1 MSMRGSVRRARPRQT
16 IDLRAF
22 GWDRAATAT
31 LRHSTMPWNE
41 PLDATPLAEC
51 TDLGARDRLSLVAQ
65 FAAHQAL
72 LQFAGVSDGDC
83 DPAEWAVVRKRGVD
97 CRLLRVRGRS
107 GIDDPQ
113 PALTLIQQFAEAV
126 GASPLE
132 TLRQSWG
139 RAESVYQE
147 IDARLRK
154 DAAAD
159 LRWMRAAAAGE
170 VLAPG
175 AEALRSLLV
184 ASSARHVAD
193 ETIVE
198 SLQAAADN
206 VVILGDDASPL
217 QRYSALAPLN
227 VAPALSRRA
236 PHGEA
241 APRER
246 SESEIAEEILQ
257 RERTIFVVR
266 NRERFDAASVRVLE
280 MLAATAAG
288 VWITVDRANADLPLA
303 RPFVVSPYLAAA
315 RELAGRDRAW
325 IADFVHSDAFA
336 RFLDR
341 GEIPPDAV
349 QLSLDNLREP
359 QRSYL
364 AALALLGP
372 DAPRELAAAF
382 LRELSFDAVLDDS
395 MLALRDEATCEAARS
410 LLPAASRPALCRI
423 AAVCAETTG
432 DLLRAAR
439 LRVDAGDSAE
449 AARLFEQV
457 TFESAEE
464 AVRVLRDVP
473 ALTPALKRTLAD
485 ALLDCGRYRDAREF
499 ADELTLARIERRTGD
514 YAAALARLERLD
526 RSADAELLR
535 AELLFLTGRY
545 DDVRGA
551 LARCPTD
558 ERTQYLAAILANE
571 VEEESDIELPP
582 GYLAERLAF
591 YRAVS
596 RGDHNAAA
604 GHATKSLDLARTKA
618 DRIDAALDRMFI
630 LFTAGRWA
638 EARDQALRTL
648 AEVEETQGDRAAGG
662 VLFVL
667 AYLAADD
674 AQWTHASQ
682 RIHRLRQFYRDT
694 SDDRRLQE
702 IDLLVAHLEFSRGRF
717 DDASR
722 YANALL
728 TAPLSAQMREAAALI
743 ADDID
748 WIEHRP
754 TPLRSTG
761 TSGNVELTR
770 RHESLRA
777 RRERRAVEISGPT
790 ERAEKLMRFRD
801 ALGRGDRALAEALAA
816 ELKIELTARSADTQS
831 LELRVLREAATRPF
845 PFAPRDFAPLAWR
858 FATRNRLGHWQ
869 ELGSQTPLA
878 APDLDAILAGGA
890 SDWISVS
897 ERELLFVDG
906 LSRWSSDSRD
916 ALASIFRTRSE
927 HHRLRRVVE
936 QEESTREL
944 KLEPVDGIIGESPAM
959 REVFALIPR
968 VARRD
973 VPVCVLGES
982 GTGKELVARAM
993 HRQSSRR
1000 GKPFT
1005 AVNCA
1010 ALPENLIESELF
1022 GHVRG
1027 AFTGADRDRAGLIE
1041 SSDGGTLFLDE
1052 IGEMPL
1058 TAQAKLLRFLQDGEF
1073 RRVGDSVNRTADVR
1087 IVSATNR
1094 KLEAAVEEGRFRE
1107 DLYYR
1112 IGGIEVPLPPLRDR
1126 AGDVLIL
1133 ARHFLAG
1140 ERAKHRGGASK
1151 FTAEAEEVLA
1161 SYRWPGN
1168 VRELQNTIRAAHAL
1182 AGDASAIDLDHL
1194 PARLRT
1200 VAVVR
1205 NAAGSYQDAVVRFRR
1220 DLIEKSLLQAN
1231 GNQNRAA
1238 SMLKMSRQALAYQ
1251 IRELGIL
1258 VRPRGAVTER

>member
-1 MSMRGSVRRARPRQT
+1 MSMRGSVRRARPRLT

-22 GWDRAATAT
+22 GWDRAVTAT
-31 LRHSTMPWNE
+31 LRHSTLPWSE

-107 GIDDPQ
+107 GVDDPP

-126 GASPLE
+126 GAAQLE

-184 ASSARHVAD
+184 ASNARHVGD

-217 QRYSALAPLN
+217 QRYSALAPL
-227 VAPALSRRA
+227 APKAL
-236 PHGEA
+236 
-241 APRER
+241 R
-246 SESEIAEEILQ
+246 SESEVAEEILE

-266 NRERFDAASVRVLE
+266 NRERFDGASARVLE

-288 VWITVDRANADLPLA
+288 VWITVDRDNADLPLA
-303 RPFVVSPYLAAA
+303 RRFVVAPHLAAA

-325 IADFVHSDAFA
+325 LADFVHSDAFA
-336 RFLDR
+336 RFLDH
-341 GEIPPDAV
+341 GELPRDAA

-372 DAPRELAAAF
+372 NAPRELATAF

-395 MLALRDEATCEAARS
+395 MLALCDEATCEAARN

-423 AAVCAETTG
+423 AAVCAERSG
-432 DLLRAAR
+432 DLLRGAR
-439 LRVDAGDSAE
+439 LRVDAGDNAE

-457 TFESAEE
+457 TFESAKE
-464 AVRVLRDVP
+464 AARVLRDVP
-473 ALTPALKRTLAD
+473 ALTPALRRTLAN

-514 YAAALARLERLD
+514 YAAALARLDRIE
-526 RSADAELLR
+526 RSADGELLR

-545 DDVRGA
+545 ADVREA
-551 LARCPTD
+551 LARCEPS
-558 ERTQYLAAILANE
+558 EQTQYLAAILANE
-571 VEEESDIELPP
+571 VGEESDIELPP

-591 YRAVS
+591 YRAVT
-596 RGDHNAAA
+596 RGDHDAAA
-604 GHATKSLDLARTKA
+604 GHATKSLDLACTKA

-728 TAPLSAQMREAAALI
+728 TAPLTASLSAQMREAAALI
-743 ADDID
+743 ADEID

-770 RHESLRA
+770 RHGTLRA
-777 RRERRAVEISGPT
+777 RREGRVVEISGPT
-790 ERAEKLMRFRD
+790 ERSEKLMRFRD
-801 ALGRGDRALAEALAA
+801 ALGRGDRAVAETLAA
-816 ELKIELTARSADTQS
+816 ELKIELTARGDDTQS

-845 PFAPRDFAPLAWR
+845 PFKPRDFAPLAWR

-869 ELGSQTPLA
+869 ELGSQPPLA
-878 APDLDAILAGGA
+878 AADLDAILAGGA
-890 SDWISVS
+890 SDWIAVS

-906 LSRWSSDSRD
+906 LSRWSSDSRE

-944 KLEPVDGIIGESPAM
+944 KLEPVDGIIGESPVM
-959 REVFALIPR
+959 REVFALVPR

-973 VPVCVLGES
+973 VPVCILGES

-993 HRQSSRR
+993 HRQSPRR

-1126 AGDVLIL
+1126 AGDVLLL
-1133 ARHFLAG
+1133 ARHFLAA

-1151 FTAEAEEVLA
+1151 FAAEAEEVLA

-1194 PARLRT
+1194 PARLRN

-1258 VRPRGAVTER
+1258 VRSGGAVTER